1 MAVIA
6 GGLRVVEHNALVFR
20 RVWRG
25 SIVVS
30 FFTPL
35 FFLASIGIGLG
46 SLVNRGSGGVGGV
59 PYVDFLAPGL
69 LAATTM
75 QTAAFECMY
84 PILGK
89 IMWDRIYDAMLATP
103 MAVRDLLAGEVA
115 WMALRLLM
123 VSTIFWVVMAVFGV
137 ARSPESLLTIPVAV
151 LNGLAFATPIIAYTS
166 TKRNDS
172 GFAAITRFGIMP
184 MFLFAG
190 AFFPISR
197 LPGLLQ
203 VLAWLTPLAHG
214 VALSRALVLG
224 NVVAGEAVLHL
235 TVLAAYTV
243 GGIIVARA
251 LLIRRLVK

>member
-20 RVWRG
+20 RTWRG

-30 FFTPL
+30 FFMPL

-46 SLVNRGSGGVGGV
+46 GLVNRGSGGVGGV

-89 IMWDRIYDAMLATP
+89 IMWDRVYDAMLATP

-115 WMALRLLM
+115 WIALRLLM
-123 VSTIFWVVMAVFGV
+123 VSSIFWVVMAAFGV
-137 ARSPESLLTIPVAV
+137 ARTPESLLAIPVSA
-151 LNGLAFATPIIAYTS
+151 LNGLAFATPIIAYTA

-190 AFFPISR
+190 AFFPIAR

-203 VLAWLTPLAHG
+203 ALAWLTPLAHG

-224 NVVAGEAVLHL
+224 NVVGGEALLHL
-235 TVLAAYTV
+235 TVLAAYTA

>member
-1 MAVIA
+1 MAIIA

-20 RVWRG
+20 RIWRG

-30 FFTPL
+30 FFMPL

-46 SLVNRGSGGVGGV
+46 GLVNRGSGGVGGV

-115 WMALRLLM
+115 WIALRLLM
-123 VSTIFWVVMAVFGV
+123 VSSIFWVVMAAFGV
-137 ARSPESLLTIPVAV
+137 ARTPESLLAIPVST
-151 LNGLAFATPIIAYTS
+151 LNGLAFATPIIAYTA

-190 AFFPISR
+190 AFFPIAR
-197 LPGLLQ
+197 LPGVLQ
-203 VLAWLTPLAHG
+203 ALAWLTPLAHG

-224 NVVAGEAVLHL
+224 NVVAGDAVLHL

>member
-1 MAVIA
+1 MAAIA
-6 GGLRVVEHNALVFR
+6 GGIRVIEHNALEFR

-30 FFTPL
+30 FFMPL

-46 SLVNRGSGGVGGV
+46 TLVNRGSGGVSGV

-69 LAATTM
+69 LAATAM

-84 PILGK
+84 PILGR
-89 IMWDRIYDAMLATP
+89 IMWDRTYEAMLATP

-115 WMALRLLM
+115 WIALRLLM
-123 VSTIFWVVMAVFGV
+123 VASIFWVVMAAFGV
-137 ARSPESLLTIPVAV
+137 ARTPESLVTIPVAA
-151 LNGLAFATPIIAYTS
+151 LTGLAFATPIISYTATRRS
-166 TKRNDS
+166 DN

-190 AFFPISR
+190 AFFPITR
-197 LPGLLQ
+197 LPLLLQ
-203 VLAWLTPLAHG
+203 GVAWLTPLAHG
-214 VALSRALVLG
+214 VALCRALVLG
-224 NVVAGEAVLHL
+224 NVVGGEALLHV

-243 GGIIVARA
+243 AGIVVARA